1 MAQSSQ
7 QFYNLS
13 TQNLLR
19 INYAY
24 CICTYCMCGF
34 APGLQKKKKT
44 RRVCVCV
51 HLCIWKTIYPKTTYT
66 TFKVN
71 QPMTLVLLPPYCL
84 SYQSDNTNLETQ

>member
-34 APGLQKKKKT
+34 APGLQKKKQEE
-44 RRVCVCV
+44 CVCV
-51 HLCIWKTIYPKTTYT
+51 YIYAFGRQFIQKRLTLHLR
-66 TFKVN
+66 
-71 QPMTLVLLPPYCL
+71 
-84 SYQSDNTNLETQ
+84 